1 MQNSTPI
8 SGTFEFVVAPEDAGT
23 RLDVF
28 LVNQFRVM
36 SRSHVRRLINANAVS
51 VDGQHTKAAYLLRS
65 GQTATITLP
74 QLPQEGPVPE
84 DVPIDILFED
94 DHLVAID
101 KPSGMVVHPS
111 KGHWEGTLT
120 SALAFHFKNLS
131 SIGGPTRPG
140 IVHRLDRETSGVM
153 VVAKTD
159 TAHVELA
166 RQFENRTVEKEYFA
180 IVHGVPDRDRDIIRQ
195 PIGPHPYQ
203 REKMA
208 IRVGHNLSREAETF
222 YEVDQR
228 FMGFASV
235 RVFPKTGRTHQIRLH
250 LAHIVRCFVIVCMEG
265 NHASSV
271 VSCSEAEGMMMIRSC
286 LAVWHC
292 MPGEFS
298 YAIRR
303 PRSVLTSPPH
313 FPSIFR
319 TYFHFS
325 EMANRKRIHD
335 TTRFKLTVV

>member
-51 VDGQHTKAAYLLRS
+51 VDGQHTKAAYLLRA
-65 GQTATITLP
+65 GQTVTITLP
-74 QLPQEGPVPE
+74 QSPQEGPVPE
-84 DVPIDILFED
+84 DVPIDVLFED

-180 IVHGVPDRDRDIIRQ
+180 IVRGVPDRDRDIIRQ

-250 LAHIVRCFVIVCMEG
+250 LAHIGCPVLCDRLYGGQSRV
-265 NHASSV
+265 
-271 VSCSEAEGMMMIRSC
+271 
-286 LAVWHC
+286 
-292 MPGEFS
+292 
-298 YAIRR
+298 IRR
-303 PRSVLTSPPH
+303 ELLGSRGNDDDQVVLGRLALHARRIQLRHPQTKKCLDFTATLPVDISDLLPL
-313 FPSIFR
+313 FR
-319 TYFHFS
+319 
-325 EMANRKRIHD
+325 NGK
-335 TTRFKLTVV
+335 